1 MFCIQINNLG
11 ITMFL
16 IEVKDGLD
24 RTKENT
30 IEKSVTLSKKTR
42 GLFQEIREITG
53 KRKTN
58 TGVLKSKVNKEEIEK
73 DCMIKR

>member
-42 GLFQEIREITG
+42 GLFQEITG
-53 KRKTN
+53 QPKIN
-58 TGVLKSKVNKEEIEK
+58 TGVLKSKMKQL
-73 DCMIKR
+73 